1 VAALREQHDLLLL
14 DLDGTLYRGGTALP
28 GATEELADAARL
40 GCRIGYLTNN
50 GSRSPTQVVAHL
62 RELGFIVTEEQVAT
76 SGQAATTLLTQRL
89 PAGAAVLVVGT
100 DALAEEVGA
109 AGLRVV
115 HRAEEADAVVQGHS
129 AALTWA
135 QLAEGCLAIRAGA
148 LWVACNV
155 DATLPDERGELPG
168 NGAMVAAL
176 RTATGAEPLVAG
188 KPEPAVYAEAVDRF
202 GAKHPLVVG
211 DRLETDILG
220 ARRACLPSLLV
231 LTGVT
236 DATTLL
242 TADEPQRP
250 TYLGAD
256 LTALRADPAELRLS
270 DGGAG
275 WRVRTDGAA
284 LRLDRVED
292 ALDGP
297 GGGQSD
303 PIAALRALCAA
314 HWAAGGGPAEVRAG
328 DDQGAAALDALGLNP
343 ARRRPAGQ
351 AVG

>member
-1 VAALREQHDLLLL
+1 VATLREQHDLLLF

-28 GATEELADAARL
+28 GATDELADAARA

-50 GSRSPTQVVAHL
+50 GSRSPSQVVAHL
-62 RELGFIVTEEQVAT
+62 RELGFTASEDQVAT
-76 SGQAATTLLTQRL
+76 SGQAATTLLTHRL
-89 PAGAAVLVVGT
+89 RAGAAVLVVGT
-100 DALAEEVGA
+100 DALAEEVA
-109 AGLRVV
+109 SAGLRVV
-115 HRAEEADAVVQGHS
+115 DRAEEADAVVQGHS

-155 DATLPDERGELPG
+155 DATLPAERGELPG

-202 GAKHPLVVG
+202 GAKRPLVVG

-236 DATTLL
+236 DAAALL
-242 TADEPQRP
+242 GADERERP

-256 LTALRADPAELRLS
+256 LTALRADPAELRF
-270 DGGAG
+270 GGVAG
-275 WRVRTDGAA
+275 WRVRAEGAGLRLERVAGAGNGRGGAA
-284 LRLDRVED
+284 
-292 ALDGP
+292 P
-297 GGGQSD
+297 D
-303 PIAALRALCAA
+303 PIAALRALCAT
-314 HWAAGGGPAEVRAG
+314 HWAADGGPAQVHEIGRASC
-328 DDQGAAALDALGLNP
+328 
-343 ARRRPAGQ
+343 RER
-351 AVG
+351 V

>member
-1 VAALREQHDLLLL
+1 
-14 DLDGTLYRGGTALP
+14 
-28 GATEELADAARL
+28 
-40 GCRIGYLTNN
+40 
-50 GSRSPTQVVAHL
+50 
-62 RELGFIVTEEQVAT
+62 
-76 SGQAATTLLTQRL
+76 
-89 PAGAAVLVVGT
+89 
-100 DALAEEVGA
+100 
-109 AGLRVV
+109 
-115 HRAEEADAVVQGHS
+115 
-129 AALTWA
+129 
-135 QLAEGCLAIRAGA
+135 
-148 LWVACNV
+148 
-155 DATLPDERGELPG
+155 
-168 NGAMVAAL
+168 
-176 RTATGAEPLVAG
+176 
-188 KPEPAVYAEAVDRF
+188 VYAEAVDRF